1 MSIQL
6 TRLIPIVAA
15 STAASLCWAWGPA
28 IAQTASPQNPETDPP
43 QDVLV
48 IENIPEF
55 VNQVFNA
62 ESNNFYDNNTIERQV
77 RTIFGVPYPEKAIAN
92 DAELL
97 NVVSNGLQ
105 REQTSGPP
113 LLTRDLDNP
122 FDTSLRTGAS
132 ELITPLIEQ
141 PEPEFD
147 QSF

>member
-15 STAASLCWAWGPA
+15 GTAASLCLASGRA
-28 IAQTASPQNPETDPP
+28 IAQTASPQTPEAEPP
-43 QDVLV
+43 QEVLV

-55 VNQVFNA
+55 VNEAFNA
-62 ESNNFYDNNTIERQV
+62 ESNNFYDNDTVERQAQ
-77 RTIFGVPYPEKAIAN
+77 TIFGLPYPETAITN

-97 NVVSNGLQ
+97 NAIYNELQ
-105 REQTSGPP
+105 QQQSAQP

-141 PEPEFD
+141 PGPEFD